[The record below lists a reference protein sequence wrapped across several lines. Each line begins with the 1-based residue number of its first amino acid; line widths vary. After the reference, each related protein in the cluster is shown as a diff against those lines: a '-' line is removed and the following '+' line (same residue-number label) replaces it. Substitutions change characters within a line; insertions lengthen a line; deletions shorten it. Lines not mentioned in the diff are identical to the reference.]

1 MTPDPAP
8 APGPDGQTNREPAR
22 RTGPWRPSGVLHPH
36 GRRRVLATWK
46 GGFQVEMDIREGR
59 FRLDSDE
66 RVEDGGT
73 DTAPM
78 PSEYLFASV
87 ASCFAMAVAWAA
99 RKRRVE
105 LPDLEV
111 VVNGIHDYP
120 ERRYEMIEV
129 TAMSTLAATAPEE
142 FDRLVHLA
150 EDVCWITRSIVPG
163 IGLRVSAA
171 APGGA
176 VPGAAP
182 DDGAA
187 PAEEAS

>member
-1 MTPDPAP
+1 
-8 APGPDGQTNREPAR
+8 
-22 RTGPWRPSGVLHPH
+22 
-36 GRRRVLATWK
+36 VLATWK
-46 GGFQVEMDIREGR
+46 GGFHVEMDVREGR
-59 FRLDSDE
+59 FRLFSDE

-99 RKRRVE
+99 RKRRVD

-111 VVNGIHDYP
+111 VVSGVHDYP
-120 ERRYEMIEV
+120 ERRYELIEV
-129 TAMSTLAATAPEE
+129 TAVSTLAVTAPDE

-163 IGLRVSAA
+163 IGLRVSAV
-171 APGGA
+171 
-176 VPGAAP
+176 VPGS
-182 DDGAA
+182 GS
-187 PAEEAS
+187 ELSEG